1 LKTTKKVIIQAKI
14 IEICLIKV
22 RKGKRDK
29 EILAR
34 YLKEMKG
41 SLNLRIVMIKMLR
54 KKIIKRIIT
63 LNIISDTNFKYFG
76 NLSKSIVN
84 LFEILI

>member
-1 LKTTKKVIIQAKI
+1 LKTTKRVIIQAKI

-22 RKGKRDK
+22 KRGKRDK

-34 YLKEMKG
+34 FSKEMKG

-63 LNIISDTNFKYFG
+63 LNIISDTYYKYFG

>member
-14 IEICLIKV
+14 IEMCLIKV
-22 RKGKRDK
+22 KRGKRDK

-34 YLKEMKG
+34 YSKEMKG

-63 LNIISDTNFKYFG
+63 LKIISDTNFKYFG

>member
-1 LKTTKKVIIQAKI
+1 MKTTKKVIIQAKI
-14 IEICLIKV
+14 IEMCLIKV
-22 RKGKRDK
+22 KRGKRDK

-34 YLKEMKG
+34 YSKEMKG

-54 KKIIKRIIT
+54 RKIIKRIIT
-63 LNIISDTNFKYFG
+63 LKIISDTNFKYFG